1 MTTEGAIDIL
11 RNAILV
17 AAQLAGPPLLVA
29 LFVGVVIGILQTIM
43 QVNEQSITFAFKLL
57 AVCIVLAAM
66 GSHLLTTSVEYTRR
80 TIGSISDITR

>member
-11 RNAILV
+11 RNAILI

-29 LFVGVVIGILQTIM
+29 LVVGVVIGVLQTIM
-43 QVNEQSITFAFKLL
+43 QVNEQSITFVFKIL
-57 AVCIVLAAM
+57 AIGVVLAAM
-66 GSHLLTTSVEYTRR
+66 GSHLLSTSVEYTRR